1 MLTNV
6 KKVLLNYL
14 GSSLMKEKMELSL
27 LHKTRF
33 FEESQSCVVRN
44 SDHKKEDQKDLMFVW
59 VCAKSFM
66 KVVE

>member
-1 MLTNV
+1 
-6 KKVLLNYL
+6 
-14 GSSLMKEKMELSL
+14 MKEKMELSL